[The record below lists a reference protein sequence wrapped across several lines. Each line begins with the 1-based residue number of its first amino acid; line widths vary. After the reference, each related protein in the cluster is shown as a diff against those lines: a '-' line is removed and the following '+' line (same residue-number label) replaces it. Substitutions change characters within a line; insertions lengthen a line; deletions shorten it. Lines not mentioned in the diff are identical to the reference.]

1 MKILVLNARIK
12 SLEFDL
18 REMPSEVSLVSGK
31 IDKIGSDHSVFTVG
45 RDGAKPERFLKKT
58 VSHEDALEAVGVALA
73 DAGFKVSDAAAV
85 GHRVVHG
92 GVFTDSAIISDAVK
106 TEVYRDFDIAPLH
119 NPYNLRIIEAAQ
131 KIYDGVPHVAVFD
144 TAFHSTIPETV
155 YRYPLPERLYHEY
168 KIRRYGF
175 HGPSHKY
182 LVERTA
188 ALLGRESSGLD
199 MITFYLGEG
208 SSAAAIKGGKSV
220 DTSMGFTPL
229 EGLMM
234 STRSGDVS
242 AGIIIF
248 LLKNGWTIKELERTL
263 NHESGL
269 LGVSGESENFGEV
282 LEHALAGDAKSR
294 LAVDMYVYRA
304 RKYLGAY
311 WLGLPGLA
319 AVSLTG
325 DVAEEIPYV
334 RQRIFENL
342 QSFGIEISKEKND
355 ACVSREAEISSDE
368 SRVKIFVMPRS
379 GDLLIARETY
389 AVVNPRRTAIR

>member
-1 MKILVLNARIK
+1 
-12 SLEFDL
+12 
-18 REMPSEVSLVSGK
+18 
-31 IDKIGSDHSVFTVG
+31 
-45 RDGAKPERFLKKT
+45 
-58 VSHEDALEAVGVALA
+58 
-73 DAGFKVSDAAAV
+73 
-85 GHRVVHG
+85 
-92 GVFTDSAIISDAVK
+92 
-106 TEVYRDFDIAPLH
+106 
-119 NPYNLRIIEAAQ
+119 
-131 KIYDGVPHVAVFD
+131 
-144 TAFHSTIPETV
+144 
-155 YRYPLPERLYHEY
+155 
-168 KIRRYGF
+168 
-175 HGPSHKY
+175 
-182 LVERTA
+182 
-188 ALLGRESSGLD
+188 

-269 LGVSGESENFGEV
+269 LGVSGESENFKEV
-282 LEHALAGDAKSR
+282 MEHALAGDAKSR

-334 RQRIFENL
+334 RRRIFENL
-342 QSFGIEISKEKND
+342 ESFGIDISKEKND
-355 ACVSREAEISSDE
+355 ACVSREAEISSDK
-368 SRVKIFVMPRS
+368 SRVKVFVMPRS

-389 AVVNPRRTAIR
+389 AVVNPR